1 MRTGMVF
8 DIKEEL
14 RLRLARQGPKV
25 GDRNTLA
32 DEMVVF
38 LFDAL
43 AEACEKQ
50 MDNGRGGIVR
60 PGTGSAMYYVW
71 LARGHEGMREPVVGA
86 TADGPHRGDFFSA
99 NLAPAPGVR
108 VDSPFRVF
116 DSFSKIDY
124 RRGSPRSV
132 RDRFP

>member
-60 PGTGSAMYYVW
+60 PGQDPPCITSGWRA
-71 LARGHEGMREPVVGA
+71 GMRA
-86 TADGPHRGDFFSA
+86 CA
-99 NLAPAPGVR
+99 NLWWAPQRMAPTGAISSAQTWPLPR
-108 VDSPFRVF
+108 VSA
-116 DSFSKIDY
+116 
-124 RRGSPRSV
+124 
-132 RDRFP
+132 